1 MNFFGII
8 LFIIYIGAISI
19 LFIIVIMTINLQITD
34 KNVKNNFYK
43 VLFSLN
49 IFIIFIDK
57 FLFIN
62 KNFLILIINSFFELN
77 MNKSLVE
84 NIGNT
89 IFIKYFLVIIIMAL
103 ILFISLIGTLNLLAE
118 KELKKK
124 NTFENIQYSLITKK
138 IVFLYK

>member
-138 IVFLYK
+138 IV

>member
-89 IFIKYFLVIIIMAL
+89 IFTQHTEFLTQSSRTMDRNLHRKSSQISARNGCSIM
-103 ILFISLIGTLNLLAE
+103 
-118 KELKKK
+118 
-124 NTFENIQYSLITKK
+124 
-138 IVFLYK
+138 

>member
-34 KNVKNNFYK
+34 KNIKNNFYK

-77 MNKSLVE
+77 MNKSLIE
-84 NIGNT
+84 NIGNV
-89 IFIKYFLVIIIMAL
+89 IFIKYFLIIIIMAL

-124 NTFENIQYSLITKK
+124 KK
-138 IVFLYK
+138 IKNIDKL

>member
-124 NTFENIQYSLITKK
+124 KYI
-138 IVFLYK
+138 